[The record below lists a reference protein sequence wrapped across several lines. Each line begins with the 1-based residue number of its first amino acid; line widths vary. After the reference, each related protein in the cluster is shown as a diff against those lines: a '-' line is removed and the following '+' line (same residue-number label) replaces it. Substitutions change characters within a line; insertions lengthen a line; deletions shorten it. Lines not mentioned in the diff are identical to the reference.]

1 LSSTQV
7 FPTEQSLLDDFDLM
21 LTTLEPKYTNV
32 RPGDIAVTA
41 AHSLLSRF
49 HQKVLTPAEGFTER
63 DQIKALEAL
72 GFTPD
77 PASFAQVPLDF
88 VLTSALGSNYTIP
101 AGTEWGTP
109 NRAQVFKLDAPV
121 EFLVGQTTKSG
132 TATAIT
138 AGKTGNVAAGTVTQ
152 NYNNVAY
159 IASVTNPQAAQ
170 NGEDA
175 ETNADFLTRAAGEI
189 RAHNAA
195 VKAVDFETI
204 AEAVE
209 GIARAR
215 CLIGTRF
222 VAPSTFTFNQPGYV
236 TVLALPND
244 GGTMTTLVK
253 NATFDALAARTF
265 ADIVEN
271 NGLTVT
277 DFQRVNLTWVYVI
290 DVKVGYADADVLA
303 ACNAALI
310 TAYSP
315 LTWNNEDGD
324 VLEVTPYDG
333 AAILRVVTGVA
344 SVKSVTLN
352 GSASAAVT
360 VGSLE
365 LPQLAVAPSGSVVP

>member
-1 LSSTQV
+1 
-7 FPTEQSLLDDFDLM
+7 M
-21 LTTLEPKYTNV
+21 LVTVEPRYTNI
-32 RPGDIAVTA
+32 RPGDLAVTA
-41 AHSLLSRF
+41 AHSLLSRL

-63 DQIKALEAL
+63 DQINALEAL

-88 VLTSALGSNYTIP
+88 VLTAPLGSVYTIT
-101 AGTEWGTP
+101 ASSEWGTP

-121 EFLVGQTTKSG
+121 VFAIGQTTKSG
-132 TATAIT
+132 TGTATV

-152 NYNNVAY
+152 NYNNVAF
-159 IASVTNPQAAQ
+159 IASVTNPQEAQ

-175 ETNADFLTRAAGEI
+175 ETTADFLTRAAGEF

-222 VAPSTFTFNQPGYV
+222 VAPSTFTPNSPGYV

-244 GGTMTTLVK
+244 GGTLTTLVQT
-253 NATFDALAARTF
+253 ATYDALAARTF

-271 NGLTVT
+271 SGLAVT

-290 DVKVGYADADVLA
+290 DVKVGYQSADVLA
-303 ACNAALI
+303 ACNAALT

-315 LTWNNEDGD
+315 LSWNNEDGD

-333 AAILRVVTGVA
+333 AAILKGVTGVA

-352 GSASAAVT
+352 GSSSAAVA
-360 VGSLE
+360 VGSLQ